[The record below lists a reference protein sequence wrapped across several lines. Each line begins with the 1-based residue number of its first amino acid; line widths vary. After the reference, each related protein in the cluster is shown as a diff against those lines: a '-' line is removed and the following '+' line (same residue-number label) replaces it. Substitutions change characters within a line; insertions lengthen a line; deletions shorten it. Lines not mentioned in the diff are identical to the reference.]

1 VTGSPG
7 PVLRAHRT
15 PVTRVSDGSAGGP
28 AKAGLR
34 RWDERV
40 AKVGLPRWD
49 ERVAKAGPLP
59 TDAWD
64 G

>member
-1 VTGSPG
+1 
-7 PVLRAHRT
+7 
-15 PVTRVSDGSAGGP
+15 VTRVSDGSAGGP